1 MKTRELLSTY
11 PTAGKIIMEHYK
23 EVMIGGADLAPE
35 FKEFLTDKVV
45 TKGASGMLDKNPRAL
60 LDLLDD
66 HGIHCTLVITYV
78 NHKPIFT
85 VDINGSVSETFFDNR
100 HAAEVYLL
108 ENAVEILNN
117 KIS

>member
-1 MKTRELLSTY
+1 MKTHELIEVY
-11 PTAGKIIMEHYK
+11 PIAGKIITDHYK
-23 EVMIGGADLAPE
+23 KVMVSGANLSPE
-35 FKEFLTDKVV
+35 LEEFLTDEIV
-45 TKGASGMLDKNPRAL
+45 TKGAIGMLDKNPRAL

-66 HGIHCTLVITYV
+66 HGIYTTLVITYV

-85 VDINGSVSETFFDNR
+85 VDINGAVSETFFDNR
-100 HAAEVYLL
+100 HAAELYLL